1 MIIDTT
7 INANSFEKN
16 FRKIYFKNYINQRKE
31 YSSWIDSIGDKKNLD
46 WWISLPASRNY
57 NYSKL
62 FHIFCLVESVKEL
75 ILKFNISKLIVEDD
89 RIKNIFQKQF
99 KVNLVVQVKK
109 KKFFAENNFIL
120 LLKNFIFFFIVF
132 IFSKLGRR
140 KK

>member
-62 FHIFCLVESVKEL
+62 FHIFCLVESDRRERTYLVLWRKEQDTV
-75 ILKFNISKLIVEDD
+75 IST
-89 RIKNIFQKQF
+89 
-99 KVNLVVQVKK
+99 
-109 KKFFAENNFIL
+109 
-120 LLKNFIFFFIVF
+120 
-132 IFSKLGRR
+132 FSSLFVSK
-140 KK
+140 

>member
-62 FHIFCLVESVKEL
+62 FHIFS
-75 ILKFNISKLIVEDD
+75 
-89 RIKNIFQKQF
+89 
-99 KVNLVVQVKK
+99 KK
-109 KKFFAENNFIL
+109 KVDLSYEIIYNAHTTMEGRNIMTFNTAMQATLVLTAYIGFIAVAMISTSL
-120 LLKNFIFFFIVF
+120 
-132 IFSKLGRR
+132 S
-140 KK
+140 

>member
-7 INANSFEKN
+7 INANNFEKN

-31 YSSWIDSIGDKKNLD
+31 YSSWIDGIGDKKNLD

-75 ILKFNISKLIVEDD
+75 ILKFNISKLIVENES
-89 RIKNIFQKQF
+89 IKDIFQKQF
-99 KVNLVVQVKK
+99 NVNLVVKVKK
-109 KKFFAENNFIL
+109 NQFLKKIIL
-120 LLKNFIFFFIVF
+120 FYY
-132 IFSKLGRR
+132 
-140 KK
+140 